1 MEEQEQRAQQQDARL
16 AKQEA
21 TIARQQRQVEALT
34 AIVRKMSEKI
44 ELNETT
50 PQLVAEQERCAGMSA
65 TVMPTSVNIDNLVAP
80 SFSLGGASNGLR
92 SLRSYQH

>member
-1 MEEQEQRAQQQDARL
+1 MGVL
-16 AKQEA
+16 SG
-21 TIARQQRQVEALT
+21 V
-34 AIVRKMSEKI
+34 V
-44 ELNETT
+44 
-50 PQLVAEQERCAGMSA
+50 SA